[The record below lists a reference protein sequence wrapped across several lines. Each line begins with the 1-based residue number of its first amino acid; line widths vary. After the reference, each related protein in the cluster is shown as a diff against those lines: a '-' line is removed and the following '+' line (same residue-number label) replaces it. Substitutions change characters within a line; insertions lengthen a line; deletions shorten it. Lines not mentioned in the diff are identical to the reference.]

1 VNIFI
6 SIFNPWLLGSL
17 GLLLIW
23 LLVFLL
29 RPPVRKEM
37 LHVSLWTMLL
47 GFTEPFFVPEYWS
60 PPSLFDLAA
69 KTGFDIES
77 FIFTFAMGGLA
88 AVLYEA
94 MYPVR
99 HRKISRYKQPLRM
112 LFHRF
117 ALLSP
122 FLLILLLHLG
132 TPLNPI
138 YSGIIAMAI
147 GSMLA
152 LLCRPDLLKKV
163 LLGGV
168 LFLGLYFLFFL
179 VFTLFFPAF
188 VEAVW
193 NLPALSG
200 ILLLGIPLEELLFAF
215 SVGLLWSSIYEHAHF
230 YRVVRVKKVR

>member
-1 VNIFI
+1 MNFDYAYLIA
-6 SIFNPWLLGSL
+6 SIF
-17 GLLLIW
+17 LLLIW
-23 LLVFLL
+23 LFLYWL
-29 RPPVRKEM
+29 WLKPQSRQKM
-37 LHVSLWTMLL
+37 LLVSLVTAPL
-47 GFTEPFFVPEYWS
+47 GLTEPFFVPSYWS
-60 PPSLFDLAA
+60 PFTLFNLAG
-69 KTGFDIES
+69 KTGFDLES
-77 FIFTFAMGGLA
+77 FIFSFAIGGLA

-94 MYPVR
+94 FFPVR
-99 HRKISRYKQPLRM
+99 HRAFLRYKKVRM
-112 LFHRF
+112 QLHRL
-117 ALLSP
+117 ALVSP
-122 FLLILLLHLG
+122 FLIFLILFLG

-138 YSGIIAMAI
+138 YVVLISLFAGSLFAM
-147 GSMLA
+147 
-152 LLCRPDLLKKV
+152 LCRPDLLKKV